1 MESIIINE
9 AEKWITELE
18 DRMVETTSV
27 EGNEEKRMKGS
38 ETVSEN
44 SWPPLNTSTYE

>member
-18 DRMVETTSV
+18 DRMVEITAIEQSK
-27 EGNEEKRMKGS
+27 EKRRKRGKDS
-38 ETVSEN
+38 LR
-44 SWPPLNTSTYE
+44 PLGH